1 MDIDM
6 ESLFAISGLFILPFW
21 ALMILLPRWRR
32 TLALVQSPVIVIGPV
47 LLYAVAV
54 LPALAAI
61 LPVVARP
68 QLAPVAALLGQPRGA
83 TAAWMHFLAFD
94 LFVARWI
101 FLDARSRQLPARL
114 ISPTLLLTLLLGPL
128 GLGVYLV
135 VRGSALQRLGTATR
149 SFVRAAAQGSRPL
162 LALAIG
168 STALLAFT
176 MLMQVVDHR
185 LVLGVSTWLKPAK
198 FAASVAPTALTLAW
212 IIGQLGADQR
222 RPGVRRAAWVIVATT
237 TLELV
242 IITVQAAR
250 GVPSHFNNR
259 TVIDLG
265 LFQVMG
271 VAISVFWGAEV
282 YLAWRTFRTRFAD
295 AALGWGIR
303 LGLVAAL
310 LGGAQGFVM
319 LPPTAAQLATLKPG
333 QPTPLVGAHS
343 IGAPDGGPGL
353 PITHWNRQA
362 GDLRVAHFLG
372 LHGLQILP
380 LLGWAVGQGL
390 RRRRRPGAVGSTAPT
405 ATPEQAE
412 SARGPRLVVV
422 ASGGYIGLML
432 ATFVQALQGH
442 PLLPAAGSGGLA
454 GFAADGLALAVG
466 AACLVAFALLAWL
479 QKSGPDDLAQARASD
494 DQPRDP
500 RVTVA
505 APHQA

>member
-1 MDIDM
+1 MTTDM

-21 ALMILLPRWRR
+21 ALMIVLPHWRR
-32 TLALVQSPVIVIGPV
+32 TLALVQSPAIVIGPV

-54 LPALAAI
+54 LPVLAAV

-68 QLAPVAALLGQPRGA
+68 QLGPVAALLGQPRGA

-135 VRGSALQRLGTATR
+135 VRGAALQRLATAAR
-149 SFVRAAAQGSRPL
+149 NFVRAAAEANRPL
-162 LALAIG
+162 VALALG

-176 MLMQVVDHR
+176 LLMQLLDHR
-185 LVLGVSTWLKPAK
+185 QVLGVSTWLKPAK
-198 FAASVAPTALTLAW
+198 FAASVATAGITLAW
-212 IIGQLGADQR
+212 IIGQLGADR
-222 RPGVRRAAWVIVATT
+222 TRPGVRRAAWVIVATA

-242 IITVQAAR
+242 IITLQAAR

-259 TVIDLG
+259 TIVDLG

-271 VAISVFWGAEV
+271 IAISVLWGAEV
-282 YLAWRTFRTRFAD
+282 YLTWRTFCTRFAD
-295 AALGWGIR
+295 VSVGWGIR

-319 LPPTAAQLATLKPG
+319 PRPTAAQRDALRAG
-333 QPTPLVGAHS
+333 QPTALLGAHS
-343 IGAPDGGPGL
+343 VGAPDGGPGL
-353 PITHWNRQA
+353 PITHWNREA

-372 LHGLQILP
+372 LHGMQVLP
-380 LLGWAVGQGL
+380 FLGWAVAQGL
-390 RRRRRPGAVGSTAPT
+390 RRRRRSAAP
-405 ATPEQAE
+405 AT
-412 SARGPRLVVV
+412 SNLGPRIIVV
-422 ASGGYIGLML
+422 ASGVYIGAMMTTL
-432 ATFVQALQGH
+432 VQALQGH
-442 PLLPAAGSGGLA
+442 PLLGGARAASGANGWA
-454 GFAADGLALAVG
+454 WAVG
-466 AACLVAFALLAWL
+466 AICFGGFALLAWL
-479 QKSGPDDLAQARASD
+479 QKSATPDADHRSSA
-494 DQPRDP
+494 P

-505 APHQA
+505 ASQRA